1 MSLHDRLKDD
11 LKSAIRNQDQIRV
24 RTLRSLISSI
34 DNAGAVPVEPGPYE
48 VKVGLD
54 HDVERNTVVEDQMRS
69 LVLAEKDEFLRA
81 ASEYRGLGLDAE
93 AEGLEAQAEIAA
105 GYLS

>member
-1 MSLHDRLKDD
+1 M
-11 LKSAIRNQDQIRV
+11 RNRDPARV
-24 RTLRSLISSI
+24 KTIRSLISSI

-54 HDVERNTVVEDQMRS
+54 HDVERSIVTEDHMRS
-69 LVLAEKDEFLRA
+69 LVVAERDELLRA
-81 ASEYRGLGLDAE
+81 AGEYRGLGLNTE

-105 GYLS
+105 GYL